1 MRSLHIALAL
11 TGVATGFAACRASV
25 TPAPPSVAAASTP
38 TSIPSSASPATR
50 AERSRYRAT
59 SSHADV
65 VAFLDSLEG
74 EGRAV
79 VLGTLGRTH
88 EGRVIPYA
96 VASRPLV
103 RTAAAARAL
112 DRPIVFVQGNIH
124 GGEVE
129 GKEALLALL
138 RDLLADARPN
148 VLDSIVLVAV
158 PIYNADG
165 NERFAS
171 QSRNRTEQNG
181 PELVGER
188 ANGQGLDLNRDY
200 IKAEAPETRASLA
213 FFRAW
218 DPDVVVDLHTTNGS
232 YHGYA
237 LTYAPP
243 LPPVGAA
250 GAYTRDSLLPVLRA
264 RMRARH
270 AVETFD
276 YGNFDGTYAAPDAD
290 TTTRSWRSYDH
301 RPRFGTNYMGL
312 RDRVAI
318 LSEAYSH
325 DPFERRVRSTY
336 EFVREILSLV
346 AERRASL
353 AALAARRRRPHEGQ
367 TVAIRSR
374 LTTSPSRRPVVA
386 EEIEATGDSVVTE
399 PGVPAGRR
407 RTGRFRTLQ
416 LLVHDRFE
424 PELTVTL
431 PSYYVIPGAT
441 GELARVLDMH
451 GIVSFRTIGPR
462 SLVMS
467 RFTIDSATRATRVF
481 QRHRETRLHGRWS
494 DAPVTVPEGTLV
506 VPTHQPLAVLA
517 AYLLEPESDDGLAT
531 WNMFDDVARRGA
543 EFPVHRASGFQAAML
558 ELAH

>member
-11 TGVATGFAACRASV
+11 AGVATGFAACRASV
-25 TPAPPSVAAASTP
+25 TPGPPSVAAASTP

-50 AERSRYRAT
+50 AERSRYRET
-59 SSHADV
+59 STHADV
-65 VAFLDSLEG
+65 VAFLDSLEDA
-74 EGRAV
+74 GRAV
-79 VLGTLGRTH
+79 ALGTLGRSH
-88 EGRVIPYA
+88 EGRAIPYA
-96 VASRPLV
+96 IASRPLV
-103 RTAAAARAL
+103 RTPSAARAL
-112 DRPIVFVQGNIH
+112 NRPVVFVQGNIH

-138 RDLLADARPN
+138 RDLLEDSRSN

-181 PELVGER
+181 PELVGAR
-188 ANGQGLDLNRDY
+188 ANAQGLDLNRDY

-218 DPDVVVDLHTTNGS
+218 DPDVFVDLHTTNGS

-243 LPPVGAA
+243 LAPVGAA
-250 GAYTRDSLLPVLRA
+250 AAYARDSLLPALRE

-270 AVETFD
+270 AVATFD
-276 YGNFDGTYAAPDAD
+276 YGNFDGTYAAPGTD

-312 RDRVAI
+312 RGRIAV

-336 EFVREILSLV
+336 DFVSELLSLV
-346 AERRASL
+346 AERAPSL
-353 AALAARRRRPHEGQ
+353 AVLARNRAPAREGA

-374 LTTSPSRRPVVA
+374 LTTSPSRQGVVA
-386 EEIEATGDSVVTE
+386 EEIETTGDSSVTE
-399 PGVPAGRR
+399 PGVPVGRR

-416 LLVHDRFE
+416 LMVYDRFE
-424 PELTVTL
+424 PELTVPL
-431 PSYYVIPGAT
+431 PAYYLVT
-441 GELARVLDMH
+441 GDGDRVKRLLDEH
-451 GIVSFRTIGPR
+451 GIASSYTDVAARIA
-462 SLVMS
+462 VS
-467 RFTIDSATRATRVF
+467 RFTIDSATQAQRLF
-481 QRHRETRLHGRWS
+481 QGHRETRLHGHWA
-494 DAPVTVPEGTLV
+494 DASVTLPTGTLL
-506 VPTHQPLAVLA
+506 VPTDQSLGALA
-517 AYLLEPESDDGLAT
+517 AYLLEPQSDDGLVT
-531 WNMFDDVARRGA
+531 WNVFDGVARRGA
-543 EFPVHRASGFQAAML
+543 EFPVLRASSAAAASL
-558 ELAH
+558 RRTP

>member
-1 MRSLHIALAL
+1 MA
-11 TGVATGFAACRASV
+11 GVVTTLGACR
-25 TPAPPSVAAASTP
+25 TTRPPAPPPGAAARASTA
-38 TSIPSSASPATR
+38 IPSGASPSTR
-50 AERSRYRAT
+50 AERSRYRET
-59 SSHADV
+59 STHADV
-65 VAFLDSLEG
+65 VAFLDSLAAARRG
-74 EGRAV
+74 IA
-79 VLGTLGRTH
+79 LGTLGRTH
-88 EGRVIPYA
+88 EGREIPYA
-96 VASRPLV
+96 IASRPLV
-103 RTAAAARAL
+103 RTASDARAL
-112 DRPIVFVQGNIH
+112 NRPIVLVQGNIH

-138 RDLLADARPN
+138 RDLLQDSRPN

-171 QSRNRTEQNG
+171 QARNRAEQNG

-200 IKAEAPETRASLA
+200 VKAEAPETRAALA
-213 FFRAW
+213 FVRAW
-218 DPDVVVDLHTTNGS
+218 DPDVFVDLHTTNGS

-237 LTYAPP
+237 LTYSPP
-243 LPPVGAA
+243 LAPVGAA
-250 GAYTRDSLLPVLRA
+250 AAYTRDSLLPVLRE

-276 YGNFDGTYAAPDAD
+276 YGNFDGTYAAPGAD

-312 RDRVAI
+312 RGRVAI

-336 EFVREILSLV
+336 AFVGELLSLV
-346 AERRASL
+346 AERAPAL
-353 AALAARRRRPHEGQ
+353 AALEARRTASRENA

-374 LTTSPSRRPVVA
+374 LTTSPSRQPVVA
-386 EEIEATGDSVVTE
+386 EEIETTGDSAVTE

-416 LLVHDRFE
+416 LLVRDRFE
-424 PELTVTL
+424 PELTVPL
-431 PSYYVIPGAT
+431 PAYYLVT
-441 GELARVLDMH
+441 GDTEPVRRMLDVHGVAFFRAPVSRV
-451 GIVSFRTIGPR
+451 VT
-462 SLVMS
+462 VS
-467 RFTIDSATRATRVF
+467 RFTIDSVAHAPRVF
-481 QRHRETRLHGRWS
+481 QGHRETRLSGRWS
-494 DAPVTVPEGTLV
+494 DGPVTVPEGTLV
-506 VPTHQPLAVLA
+506 VPTDQPLGALA

-531 WNMFDDVARRGA
+531 WNVFDDVVRRGA
-543 EFPVHRASGFQAAML
+543 EFPVLRASGPGAGML
-558 ELAH
+558 DAVR